1 MLVIADT
8 SPLNYLILIDAVDL
22 LPRLYQRVVLPQAAW
37 EELQHFRAPTSVSQW
52 ANSLPSWVEVRQ
64 APTAAYLDPNLDPNL
79 NALGNGERE
88 AIALAELYRR
98 ETEVLL
104 LLDEEAARRQA
115 AARQLAATGTLGVL
129 KSAAEQGWIDLAQSF
144 ARLRQTNFRVSQ
156 QQLQQLLDEQ
166 ARRNQAARE
175 RQDR

>member
-37 EELQHFRAPTSVSQW
+37 DELKHFRAPASVFQW

-64 APTAAYLDPNLDPNL
+64 APTAAYSDPNL

-88 AIALAELYRR
+88 AIAIAELYRG

-129 KSAAEQGWIDLAQSF
+129 KSAAEHGWIDLAQSF
-144 ARLRQTNFRVSQ
+144 ARLRQTSFRVSQ
-156 QQLQQLLDEQ
+156 QLLQQLLNEQ
-166 ARRNQAARE
+166 ARRKQAAGE

>member
-37 EELQHFRAPTSVSQW
+37 DELKHSRAPTAVSNW
-52 ANSLPSWVEVRQ
+52 ANSLPSGIEVRQ
-64 APTAAYLDPNLDPNL
+64 APSSAHSDP
-79 NALGNGERE
+79 ALSSLGSGERE
-88 AIALAELYRR
+88 AIALAELYRG

-104 LLDEEAARRQA
+104 LLDEEAARKQA
-115 AARQLAATGTLGVL
+115 ASRQLAATGTLGVL
-129 KSAAEQGWIDLAQSF
+129 KSAAEQGWIDLAQAF

-156 QQLQQLLDEQ
+156 ELLQQLLNEH
-166 ARRNQAARE
+166 AHRKEHAAG
-175 RQDR
+175 